1 MQWQTSRL
9 IIDTLQADDAAAL
22 FAYRSDPQVARYQ
35 GWQPAALEQAVA
47 FIAAQ
52 AQLRPPTPDS
62 WMQRAIRL
70 RESGELIGDL
80 GLHFPADL
88 DAAVEFGISL
98 TPAHQRCGYAF
109 EAVQAVLDWVFTT
122 LGRHRVCASVDPRNQ
137 PSIALLRAL
146 GMRQEAHFRE
156 SLKFRGEWVDDMVFG
171 LLAREWP
178 VGQHG

>member
-9 IIDTLQADDAAAL
+9 IIDTLQAGDAVGL

-35 GWQPAALEQAVA
+35 GWQPTALEQAAA

-52 AQLRPPTPDS
+52 ARLQPATPDS

-70 RESGELIGDL
+70 REGGELIGDL

-98 TPAHQRCGYAF
+98 APAHQHCGYAV
-109 EAVQAVLDWVFTT
+109 EAARTVLDWVFTS

-137 PSIALLRAL
+137 ASIALLQAL
-146 GMRQEAHFRE
+146 GLRQEAHFRE
-156 SLKFRGEWVDDMVFG
+156 SLKLHGEWVDDMAFG
-171 LLAREWP
+171 LLAKEWH
-178 VGQHG
+178 VHAIL